1 MTVTRSDLAQARRA
15 RAAVVT
21 FFFINGALFGSWVSR
36 IPDIRGEL
44 GLSKGLLG
52 TVLLGL
58 AIGAVLGLPLAGAA
72 VSRRGSRTITV
83 ASTIAYCAA
92 LPLLALAPSALTLAL
107 SLATFGIV
115 ASGLDVAMNVQGAMV
130 ERIYG
135 RSIMSSLH
143 AFFNL
148 GGFAGAAGGVIAL
161 TVGAPP
167 GAHFVAAAIVL
178 LLTGLVAWTRL
189 LVDSRVERLGTLFV
203 RPTRTLTVLAAV
215 SFCVLLAEG
224 AMADWSALF
233 LRSETG
239 AGASRAALGFAVFSA
254 AMTAGRFAGDAI
266 TERFGRAI
274 VVRWGGAT
282 ASLGLIAALTTSTPF
297 VAIAGFA
304 LTGVGLAVS
313 FPLALSS
320 AAIQEG
326 SPSTNIAAVST
337 AGYSGFMVGPPTIGI
352 VAEASSLRL
361 GLGIVAVLTTIV
373 YLLGRYASSAFAT
386 AAPSSVES

>member
-1 MTVTRSDLAQARRA
+1 VTVIRSDIRQTRRA
-15 RAAVVT
+15 KVAVMT

-36 IPDIRGEL
+36 IPEVRADIGI
-44 GLSKGLLG
+44 SKGVLG

-58 AIGAVLGLPLAGAA
+58 AVGAVMGLPIAGAA
-72 VSRRGSRTITV
+72 VSRMGSRRIMI
-83 ASTIAYCAA
+83 ASTIAYCAV

-115 ASGLDVAMNVQGAMV
+115 ASGLDVAMNVQGAIV
-130 ERIYG
+130 ERAYK

-148 GGFAGAAGGVIAL
+148 GGFAGAAGGAMAVAA
-161 TVGAPP
+161 GASPKT
-167 GAHFVAAAIVL
+167 HFVAAAIVL
-178 LLTGLVAWTRL
+178 CLIGLVASTRL
-189 LVDSRVERLGTLFV
+189 LVDGRGEHVGALFV
-203 RPTRTLTVLAAV
+203 RPTRTLAVLAGV

-239 AGASRAALGFAVFSA
+239 AGASRAALGFAAFSA

-266 TERFGRAI
+266 TERFGPAT

-282 ASLGLIAALTTSTPF
+282 ASFGLIAALTTSTPI

-304 LTGVGLAVS
+304 VTGVGLAAS
-313 FPLALSS
+313 FPLSLS
-320 AAIQEG
+320 AAAVQEG

-337 AGYSGFMVGPPTIGI
+337 AGYSGFMVGPPMIGI
-352 VAEASSLRL
+352 VAEATNLRL

-373 YLLGRYASSAFAT
+373 YLLGLSAASAFER
-386 AAPSSVES
+386 S